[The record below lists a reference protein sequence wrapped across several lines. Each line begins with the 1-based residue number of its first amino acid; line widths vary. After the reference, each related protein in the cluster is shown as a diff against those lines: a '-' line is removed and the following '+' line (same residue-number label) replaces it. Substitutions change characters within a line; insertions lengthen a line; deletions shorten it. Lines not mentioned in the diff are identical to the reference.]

1 MLQSIVTSVTYRLNQ
16 RGDALVICDSLWV
29 YTPMSHLLP
38 IQQCYMLFIAFA
50 HTFALQQQ
58 ERTEFVAMASS
69 SLSAWRTMSRRTR
82 RIEERMLRMREIRNV
97 LPQLSSFQS
106 CAMIGCGAGAV
117 ELAFVRECFP
127 NLTELAAVEPDA
139 DMMADLKTNVSQLIP
154 TVSVDFYQETAES
167 WAGFSGKLFDAVLM
181 FHCLY
186 YVPPSERPGLF
197 KKLFDHVLVSGG
209 VVIILLSVRDLQN
222 RKGFHR
228 LLRCLD
234 IDGVQIC
241 DTMTSVGFED
251 CYQLEIECQ
260 LDVQEPNDDL
270 MSAIM
275 FMNEDKLSLEEV
287 RRAVKEEFGDKKIVP
302 HENWFG
308 VFRKP

>member
-1 MLQSIVTSVTYRLNQ
+1 MLL
-16 RGDALVICDSLWV
+16 
-29 YTPMSHLLP
+29 
-38 IQQCYMLFIAFA
+38 
-50 HTFALQQQ
+50 
-58 ERTEFVAMASS
+58 
-69 SLSAWRTMSRRTR
+69 
-82 RIEERMLRMREIRNV
+82 
-97 LPQLSSFQS
+97 
-106 CAMIGCGAGAV
+106 
-117 ELAFVRECFP
+117 
-127 NLTELAAVEPDA
+127 
-139 DMMADLKTNVSQLIP
+139 
-154 TVSVDFYQETAES
+154 
-167 WAGFSGKLFDAVLM
+167 

-186 YVPPSERPGLF
+186 YVPKSERPDLY

-209 VVIILLSVRDLQN
+209 VVLILLSVHDLQN

-234 IDGVQIC
+234 IDGVQISNM
-241 DTMTSVGFED
+241 MTSVGFED

-287 RRAVKEEFGDKKIVP
+287 RRAAKEGFGDKKVVP